1 MIWWSLSNEFTIQF
15 GFWIPLADNKKLVD
29 KVQGTVS
36 PIKLYGVGIAFKSK
50 FLNTI

>member
-1 MIWWSLSNEFTIQF
+1 
-15 GFWIPLADNKKLVD
+15 
-29 KVQGTVS
+29 VQGTVS